1 MESYENLRLE
11 QKDKMRKQSFWERF
25 FRKESKI
32 SEENLDFLEE
42 RYTKT
47 NPFALESPS
56 DSILPQEPKDNLV
69 LLDDLLLEVKSENS
83 SNTMES
89 QTTSLKLEEKEAV
102 LGVDWTTKEIPFKI
116 VCYVFI
122 AMLITLSLFV
132 PKIYIR
138 NNIYY
143 TSRNL
148 IQLQAQLDSLSEEN
162 KHIKKQLE
170 DIKFK
175 NLTHELDF

>member
-11 QKDKMRKQSFWERF
+11 QKDKMRKRSFWERF
-25 FRKESKI
+25 FRRESKI

-42 RYTKT
+42 RYAKA
-47 NPFALESPS
+47 NHSIAKFPN
-56 DSILPQEPKDNLV
+56 DSILQEPKENLV
-69 LLDDLLLEVKSENS
+69 LLDDLLLEVKNENT
-83 SNTMES
+83 SNEAES
-89 QTTSLKLEEKEAV
+89 QTTSLNIEEKEAV
-102 LGVDWTTKEIPFKI
+102 LEMDLTAKEIPFKV
-116 VCYVFI
+116 VCLVFVAMFI
-122 AMLITLSLFV
+122 ALSLFV
-132 PKIYIR
+132 PKVYIR

-143 TSRNL
+143 TSRSL
-148 IQLQAQLDSLSEEN
+148 IQLQAQLDSLNEEN